1 MYAVGLDTAQ
11 KFLLIALMKDG
22 SLVDSVQ
29 TDCPK
34 QQSEMLLPVL
44 DELLK
49 KHSLEAMDI
58 DEWVITRGPGSYTGI
73 RIAMTLVKVLGS
85 LAGRKVYTLS
95 TLQLYA
101 GLKDCYVIMDARA
114 SRVYAGRYRNGSPM
128 MADTV
133 YKNEQMAEI
142 IESGETVCGDLHLFG
157 REDVYDDLA
166 QHFADLREQWQPVE
180 NIDLLT
186 PVYLKSSAE
195 YLK

>member
-73 RIAMTLVKVLGS
+73 RIAMEI
-85 LAGRKVYTLS
+85 RKFL
-95 TLQLYA
+95 
-101 GLKDCYVIMDARA
+101 
-114 SRVYAGRYRNGSPM
+114 P
-128 MADTV
+128 
-133 YKNEQMAEI
+133 I
-142 IESGETVCGDLHLFG
+142 I
-157 REDVYDDLA
+157 
-166 QHFADLREQWQPVE
+166 QQ
-180 NIDLLT
+180 
-186 PVYLKSSAE
+186 
-195 YLK
+195 